1 MVAQVSVAVRAALA
15 ADELRASCPAIEDAR
30 LSRAKRHPPGTSS
43 RHDENGERL
52 RTERLR
58 ATGRVPGHVTVD
70 ELSYDDGKWVWT
82 GERIRTTSEFGD
94 DGKVQ
99 RSFHEQ
105 SNDGARIAADGGD
118 GARP

>member
-1 MVAQVSVAVRAALA
+1 
-15 ADELRASCPAIEDAR
+15 
-30 LSRAKRHPPGTSS
+30 
-43 RHDENGERL
+43 
-52 RTERLR
+52 
-58 ATGRVPGHVTVD
+58 VTVD

-94 DGKVQ
+94 DGKVE